1 MPTIIEINKIVKI
14 LLFSIKFQLNRIL
27 IMTAADHKK
36 YRSLIQNIYAKCGP
50 ETFVPENAH
59 DYEDDDCELLRERHA
74 MTAY

>member
-1 MPTIIEINKIVKI
+1 
-14 LLFSIKFQLNRIL
+14 
-27 IMTAADHKK
+27 MTAADHKK